1 MQLFHGTSGKYLES
15 ILKHGL
21 LPRRFSKHKGN
32 FAHTVQS
39 DRNRVYLSD
48 SYAPYFAW
56 GTNGKDDDNN
66 PVVIA
71 VDTDRF
77 DNLIMADEDA
87 IEQVDRA
94 QNKIKILDTKDIW
107 RRTNKFRRL
116 APDLEYSGSFT
127 YEDSLATLGTCA
139 VAGTIDPKAIL
150 GYIKFQKGSLWRV
163 WDPTITLLNYAFMKD
178 FYREATRVAWTGG
191 EPKEL
196 SGASSFYADALKRI
210 PDLIVERKVFD
221 GRTATDDPA
230 QLPTG

>member
-1 MQLFHGTSGKYLES
+1 MELFHGTNSKYLDA
-15 ILKHGL
+15 ILSKGL
-21 LPRRFSKHKGN
+21 QPRKISKHKGN

-56 GTNGKDDDNN
+56 GSAFDTDDTESF

-71 VDTDRF
+71 VDTNKF

-94 QNKIKILDTKDIW
+94 KNKLRDIGTAEIYK
-107 RRTNKFRRL
+107 RTNKFRKA
-116 APDLEYSGSFT
+116 APLLEYSGNFT

-139 VAGTIDPKAIL
+139 VDGTIDPNAIL
-150 GYIKFQKGSLWRV
+150 GYIKFQKGKLWSI

-178 FYREATRVAWTGG
+178 FYREATRVAWTGDA
-191 EPKEL
+191 PREL
-196 SGASSFYADALKRI
+196 RGVSNTYQSALERI
-210 PDLIVERKVFD
+210 PEYILERV
-221 GRTATDDPA
+221 R
-230 QLPTG
+230 